1 MTVTYTA
8 ERTRRLINAKKIE
21 GEYHVTGALFL
32 RGFDLS
38 GVTLPTSVGGWL
50 DLSGC
55 DLSGVTLPTSVGGWL
70 DLSGCDLS
78 GVTLPTSVG
87 GWLDLSGCDLSG
99 VTLPTSVGGWLDLSG
114 CDLSGVT
121 LPTSV
126 GGWLDLSGCDLSGV
140 TMPTSVTGALFL
152 NGCRNPDPSQWWT
165 ERGEA
170 ARRRCIAVCPDDGY
184 ALVQT
189 DTDHFSAGCRKNLTR
204 EQALA
209 HWNRS
214 DARAKLFT
222 AAIKGARLVEVG
234 DA

>member
-8 ERTRRLINAKKIE
+8 ERVRRLINAKKIE

-50 DLSGC
+50 DLRGSDLSGVTLPASVGGSLYLNGC
-55 DLSGVTLPTSVGGWL
+55 DLSGVTLPTSIGGSL
-70 DLSGCDLS
+70 YLS
-78 GVTLPTSVG
+78 
-87 GWLDLSGCDLSG
+87 
-99 VTLPTSVGGWLDLSG
+99 
-114 CDLSGVT
+114 
-121 LPTSV
+121 
-126 GGWLDLSGCDLSGV
+126 
-140 TMPTSVTGALFL
+140 
-152 NGCRNPDPSQWWT
+152 GCRNPDPSQWWT

-170 ARRRCIAVCPDDGY
+170 TRRRCLVVCPDDGY

-189 DTDHFSAGCRKNLTR
+189 DADLFSAGCRKNLTR

-222 AAIKGARLVEVG
+222 AAIEGARLGEEAYAAWLASETG
-234 DA
+234 AHPELFEGYPQ